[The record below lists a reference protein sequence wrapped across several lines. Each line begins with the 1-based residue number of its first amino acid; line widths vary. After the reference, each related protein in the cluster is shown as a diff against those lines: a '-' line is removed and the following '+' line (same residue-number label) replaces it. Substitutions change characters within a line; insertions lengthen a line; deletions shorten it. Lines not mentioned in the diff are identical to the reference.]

1 MQLDAGRAAVT
12 GAIAPLN
19 DFNLWVRDSFLVIV
33 LLVLGAI
40 LLTRL
45 AGWVRDKIMAHIDA
59 RATETD
65 ELVRSEGAKH
75 RQVVAQVVTWSALAV
90 IYVVTAVRIVQE
102 LGVPLAGLVAPAALL
117 SAALGFGLQRFV
129 QDIGAGFFITGER
142 QYGFG
147 DVVTIATAGVTQP
160 VTGTVEDVTLRVT
173 RLRTVS
179 GEVITTPNGQII
191 QVTNLSRDWAR
202 AVIDVPVPAAVDVSH
217 VTDILRQVGEEAYSD
232 DRLRKMML
240 DPPTVMSTRSRCAWW
255 RGRSRAF
262 SSRSAASSGRGS
274 PRPSAVKASSSPPSS
289 TPAAPP
295 GAPHELQGQ
304 APPHVD
310 PGADRAVH
318 RRVCPLPVGARTPG
332 HGIARAGPQPNGDAP
347 ARTNANP
354 HPHAAAY
361 EPFAHAVADQP
372 VTVPDAVRA
381 GRLAVDGIAASERA
395 GISRAVGDVGPA
407 VRPAG

>member
-1 MQLDAGRAAVT
+1 VT
-12 GAIAPLN
+12 GAIAPLD
-19 DFNLWVRDSFLVIV
+19 DFNLWVRDNLLVIV

-45 AGWVRDKIMAHIDA
+45 AAWTRDKIMARIEA

-75 RQVVAQVVTWSALAV
+75 RQVVAQVVTWSVLAA

-147 DVVTIATAGVTQP
+147 DVVTIATAGVGQP

-179 GEVITTPNGQII
+179 GEVITTPNGNII

-202 AVIDVPVPAAVDVSH
+202 AVIDVPVPAYVDVSR
-217 VTDILRQVGEEAYSD
+217 VTDILRRVGEEAYGD

-240 DPPTVMSTRSRCAWW
+240 DPPTVMGVEKIEVDT
-255 RGRSRAF
+255 F
-262 SSRSAASSGRGS
+262 SVRM
-274 PRPSAVKASSSPPSS
+274 V
-289 TPAAPP
+289 
-295 GAPHELQGQ
+295 
-304 APPHVD
+304 
-310 PGADRAVH
+310 
-318 RRVCPLPVGARTPG
+318 ARTLPG
-332 HGIARAGPQPNGDAP
+332 IQFEVGRELRARVAVAFRREGINVSAELDTGRATGDA
-347 ARTNANP
+347 
-354 HPHAAAY
+354 
-361 EPFAHAVADQP
+361 
-372 VTVPDAVRA
+372 
-381 GRLAVDGIAASERA
+381 S
-395 GISRAVGDVGPA
+395 
-407 VRPAG
+407 

>member
-1 MQLDAGRAAVT
+1 VT
-12 GAIAPLN
+12 GAIAPLT
-19 DFNLWVRDSFLVIV
+19 DASRWLPTDVSRWLRGNLLVIV
-33 LLVLGAI
+33 LLVLGAV

-59 RATETD
+59 RAIETD
-65 ELVRSEGAKH
+65 ELVRSEAAKH

-90 IYVVTAVRIVQE
+90 IYVVTAVLVVKQ

-179 GEVITTPNGQII
+179 GEVITTSNGQII

-217 VTDILRQVGEEAYSD
+217 VTEILRRVGEEAYSD

-240 DPPTVMSTRSRCAWW
+240 DPPTVMGVEKIEVDT
-255 RGRSRAF
+255 F
-262 SSRSAASSGRGS
+262 SVRM
-274 PRPSAVKASSSPPSS
+274 V
-289 TPAAPP
+289 
-295 GAPHELQGQ
+295 
-304 APPHVD
+304 
-310 PGADRAVH
+310 
-318 RRVCPLPVGARTPG
+318 ARTLPG
-332 HGIARAGPQPNGDAP
+332 IQFEVGRELRARVASAFRREGIIVAAELDTGRATGG
-347 ARTNANP
+347 
-354 HPHAAAY
+354 
-361 EPFAHAVADQP
+361 
-372 VTVPDAVRA
+372 
-381 GRLAVDGIAASERA
+381 AS
-395 GISRAVGDVGPA
+395 
-407 VRPAG
+407 

>member
-1 MQLDAGRAAVT
+1 VT

-19 DFNLWVRDSFLVIV
+19 DVSQWARGDLLEIV

-45 AGWVRDKIMAHIDA
+45 AVWLRDKIMALINA
-59 RATETD
+59 RASEAD
-65 ELVRSEGAKH
+65 ELVRSEAAKH
-75 RQVVAQVVTWSALAV
+75 RVIVAQVVTWSALAV
-90 IYVVTAVRIVQE
+90 IYVVTAVLVVER

-147 DVVTIATAGVTQP
+147 DVVTIAASGVGQP

-202 AVIDVPVPAAVDVSH
+202 AVIDVPVPSAVDVNR
-217 VTDILRQVGEEAYSD
+217 VTEILRRVGEEAYSD

-240 DPPTVMSTRSRCAWW
+240 DPPTVMGVEKIEVDTFSVRMVARTLPGIQFEA
-255 RGRSRAF
+255 GRELRARVALAF
-262 SSRSAASSGRGS
+262 
-274 PRPSAVKASSSPPSS
+274 
-289 TPAAPP
+289 
-295 GAPHELQGQ
+295 
-304 APPHVD
+304 
-310 PGADRAVH
+310 
-318 RRVCPLPVGARTPG
+318 RREGINVGAELDTG
-332 HGIARAGPQPNGDAP
+332 SATGG
-347 ARTNANP
+347 
-354 HPHAAAY
+354 
-361 EPFAHAVADQP
+361 
-372 VTVPDAVRA
+372 
-381 GRLAVDGIAASERA
+381 AS
-395 GISRAVGDVGPA
+395 
-407 VRPAG
+407 

>member
-1 MQLDAGRAAVT
+1 MT
-12 GAIAPLN
+12 GAIAPLD
-19 DFNLWVRDSFLVIV
+19 DFNLWVRNNLPVIV

-45 AGWVRDKIMAHIDA
+45 AAWTRDKIMARIEA

-75 RQVVAQVVTWSALAV
+75 RQVVAQVVTWSVLAA

-147 DVVTIATAGVTQP
+147 DVVTIATAGVGQP

-179 GEVITTPNGQII
+179 GEVITTPNGNII

-202 AVIDVPVPAAVDVSH
+202 AVIDVPVPATVDVSH
-217 VTDILRQVGEEAYSD
+217 VNDILRRVGEEAYSD

-240 DPPTVMSTRSRCAWW
+240 DPPTVMGVEKIEVDT
-255 RGRSRAF
+255 F
-262 SSRSAASSGRGS
+262 SVRM
-274 PRPSAVKASSSPPSS
+274 V
-289 TPAAPP
+289 
-295 GAPHELQGQ
+295 
-304 APPHVD
+304 
-310 PGADRAVH
+310 
-318 RRVCPLPVGARTPG
+318 ARTLPG
-332 HGIARAGPQPNGDAP
+332 IQFEVGRELRARV
-347 ARTNANP
+347 
-354 HPHAAAY
+354 
-361 EPFAHAVADQP
+361 AVAFRREGINVSAELD
-372 VTVPDAVRA
+372 TGRA
-381 GRLAVDGIAASERA
+381 TGGAS
-395 GISRAVGDVGPA
+395 
-407 VRPAG
+407 